1 MTIEDD
7 YAFTFKVDWW
17 IVDDNCF
24 ELPALEIAENETETI
39 EWIYSF
45 PIAFCYYLFRGM
57 GC

>member
-24 ELPALEIAENETETI
+24 ELPADL
-39 EWIYSF
+39 S
-45 PIAFCYYLFRGM
+45 LSRDGM
-57 GC
+57 LKHFFKTDSL